1 MSDDPEYNYNHNGLG
16 RMVAGLAA
24 KVDAFQSNWQ
34 EQDRRAAEGRKF
46 LYDRIEGFA
55 TNVQAL
61 AHKLESIDKD
71 VSEMKPAVQD
81 WVASKNR
88 AEGAAWSAKFL
99 WVLAGGVVV
108 GVGWLFDH
116 FLAIVPHN

>member
-16 RMVAGLAA
+16 RMVAGVAA

-88 AEGAAWSAKFL
+88 AEGAAWWGRFF
-99 WVLAGGVVV
+99 GGWGGGGGV
-108 GVGWLFDH
+108 GVGGVF
-116 FLAIVPHN
+116 VPF